1 MHLAWLSAALQLSR
15 LGRQELYIEPII
27 TEALVHDTLRAL
39 AHQITR
45 RQVQVTVEPLPV
57 VHADSLA
64 LAQLFGNLLANA
76 VAYLAPDCPG
86 EIVVTDE
93 RHADVTVFTVRD
105 NERGIAPSDISKVC
119 EPFRRVGRQDVPG
132 EGMDLAYVRMLVR
145 RYGGGVTCQS
155 TLGGS
160 CP

>member
-1 MHLAWLSAALQLSR
+1 MHLAWLFAALQLSR
-15 LGRQELYIEPII
+15 LGRQEPYIEPII
-27 TEALVHDTLRAL
+27 TEALVHDMLRAL
-39 AHQITR
+39 AHQIPR
-45 RQVQVTVEPLPV
+45 RQVQVTGEPM

-76 VAYLAPDCPG
+76 AAYLAPDCPG

-105 NERGIAPSDISKVC
+105 NGRGNAPSDISKVC

-145 RYGGGVTCQS
+145 RHGGGVTCQS